1 MVRSRG
7 VESRLP
13 VLPCACANLRRATRA
28 VTQLYDQ
35 ELRETGLR
43 VTQFTLLQV
52 LERVQPVAQGRL
64 GEILA
69 LDTTTLSRTLR
80 PLEERG
86 WIRSQPG
93 DDQRERHWSLTA
105 GGRKKLAGS
114 KRHWRQAQD
123 RLAARLGRL
132 SKKGWD
138 DLQTTLVAVTAAA
151 QRA

>member
-1 MVRSRG
+1 MTEPRAIETS
-7 VESRLP
+7 LP
-13 VLPCACANLRRATRA
+13 MLPCACANLRRATRA

-52 LERVQPVAQGRL
+52 LERIEPVAQGRL

-93 DDQRERHWSLTA
+93 DDQRERHWSLTS
-105 GGRKKLAGS
+105 GGRKKLAAS
-114 KRHWRQAQD
+114 KRPWNRAQD
-123 RLAARLGRL
+123 RLTARLGKKEWDRL
-132 SKKGWD
+132 
-138 DLQTTLVAVTAAA
+138 QAVLVAATEAA

>member
-1 MVRSRG
+1 
-7 VESRLP
+7 
-13 VLPCACANLRRATRA
+13 
-28 VTQLYDQ
+28 
-35 ELRETGLR
+35 